1 MTTLGDWLGQKPYTL
16 TLSSGFF
23 AFYAHLGV
31 LSVLEREGL
40 LPSRFTGS
48 SAGALVGAGWVS
60 GLDCRDLRSL
70 FLSIEKRDFWDPGIG
85 FGFLRGERFRH
96 LLAER
101 FACDELGAGR
111 RPIAVSTWDWRRRR
125 TLSFD
130 RGPLP
135 LLVSASCA
143 VPGLF
148 QPVRYQQYSLLD
160 GGVMDRHGLHAVA
173 ADERVFYHHIV
184 SRSPWRRRHDPAL
197 VIPERTNLAALA
209 IHDLVRSGPNRMSEG
224 ALAFEQAFSATER
237 ALERPLPMG
246 DNGTIDVSAEAP
258 VRGVY
263 DGQIKP
269 EQ

>member
-1 MTTLGDWLGQKPYTL
+1 MATLGDWLDEKPYTL

-40 LPSRFTGS
+40 MPARLTGS
-48 SAGALVGAGWVS
+48 SAGALVAAGWVS
-60 GLDCRDLRSL
+60 GLDCRDLKSV
-70 FLSIEKRDFWDPGIG
+70 FFSIEKRDFWDPGLG
-85 FGFLRGERFRH
+85 FGFLRGERFRQ

-101 FACDELGAGR
+101 FGCDELEAGR
-111 RPIAVSTWDWRRRR
+111 RPIAISTWDWRHRQ

-130 RGPLP
+130 QGPLP

-148 QPVRYQQYSLLD
+148 QPVHYQRHSLLD

-197 VIPERTNLAALA
+197 IIPERANLAALA
-209 IHDLVRSGPNRMSEG
+209 IHDLVRSGPNRMAEG
-224 ALAFEQAFSATER
+224 ALAFEQAFAATER

-246 DNGTIDVSAEAP
+246 DNGTIDIGVEAP
-258 VRGVY
+258 SGGMYERQTEA
-263 DGQIKP
+263 GQ
-269 EQ
+269 